1 MSEHTQLIVYT
12 FEGEERAEEARDALH
27 ALSERV
33 ETVKR
38 ANIAVIARH
47 ADGRI
52 DFWET
57 AEADQVRRDADFGSV
72 AGWLL
77 GAVGAVLGAPL
88 GPRFGIDAG
97 AGVGREAAERVDVGF
112 QDEDLRRFG
121 EQLVAGS
128 SALIALVREADAPAV
143 ITELEALGGTLT
155 QTSLPAETVARL
167 RARRKS

>member
-1 MSEHTQLIVYT
+1 MSDRTQLIVYT
-12 FEGEERAEEARDALH
+12 FEGDERAEEARAALH
-27 ALSERV
+27 ALSERS

-38 ANIAVIARH
+38 ANIAVVARH

-57 AEADQVRRDADFGSV
+57 AEADEIRRDADLGSV

-77 GAVGAVLGAPL
+77 GAIGAVLGAPL

-97 AGVGREAAERVDVGF
+97 AGLGREAAERVDVGF
-112 QDEDLRRFG
+112 RDEDLRRFG

-128 SALIALVREADAPAV
+128 SALIALVREADVPAV
-143 ITELEALGGTLT
+143 VAELETLGGTLA
-155 QTSLPAETVARL
+155 QTSLPPETVARL
-167 RARRKS
+167 RARRQR